1 MLRSLA
7 LVLVTL
13 VAAVILAG
21 WASVARFYAGW
32 HGFPQ
37 PGKTEADTVTTTRLF
52 AGDLPSFAAVAS
64 RAAYPGGGAAGTPGA
79 VLLAPA
85 DDWRWA
91 AALVPLGDQRDAPIL
106 YYERDQSLPDSTR
119 AELQRLAVEAK
130 SAGTRLDVLLAGSF
144 PAAEA
149 GYLDYLGYRREQL
162 PGDDPASMAAQ
173 LLPSLP
179 HDRIL
184 FVEQARPDFA
194 LPALAWSAYAGDPVL
209 FVDKSSVPDATRDA
223 LEGLDQPPKRL
234 YVLAHDKSAK
244 SKVTGP
250 LKRYGH
256 AKVTRIHS
264 GHPAGLAVRI
274 ATWKDK
280 YGFGWGLPLP
290 EGGQDV
296 LLGRSDEYL
305 EVIPA
310 LSLVRTSAAGPLLIA
325 GGDRL
330 PTTTMSYLWK
340 ASPQET
346 AAGSSNHAWII
357 GDSTQVSER
366 AQADADA
373 ALRAHTASRAGT
385 GLSDLEAI
393 ALGWAAVG
401 FAAAGWALYFV
412 NTRPRA
418 FTLPGRAAWPAA
430 LVLLGPA
437 GAAAFV
443 WRCLRLRGGSLAA
456 LLDSWVGA
464 RAFDLGPFLAAL
476 FLASALGTP
485 ALTAIP
491 DDYVGL
497 ASSILL
503 QEAIAAGAAVA
514 AIILYQRLLRDA
526 AGERAWW
533 QRALSAGGQVAALA
547 AAGWGAWWFRLSY
560 LPAHDLPSETQ
571 LAWWAAA
578 LFAGML
584 ALAAALPFE
593 AALRLATDARRPAGT
608 PSPLDAAVVT

>member
-21 WASVARFYAGW
+21 WASTARFYAGW
-32 HGFPQ
+32 RGFPQ
-37 PGKTEADTVTTTRLF
+37 PGRTEADTVTTTRLF
-52 AGDLPSFAAVAS
+52 AGDLPSFAALAS
-64 RAAYPGGGAAGTPGA
+64 RAAYPGGGLAGTPGA
-79 VLLAPA
+79 VILAPA

-91 AALVPLGDQRDAPIL
+91 AALVPLGNQHDAPIL
-106 YYERDQSLPDSTR
+106 YYEPDQNLADATR
-119 AELQRLAVEAK
+119 GELQRLAVEAK
-130 SAGTRLDVLLAGSF
+130 SAGARLDALVAG
-144 PAAEA
+144 PYPVAEQRW
-149 GYLDYLGYRREQL
+149 LDYMGYRREQL
-162 PGDDPASMAAQ
+162 PGDDPVSLAAQ
-173 LLPSLP
+173 LLPRLSY
-179 HDRIL
+179 DRIL

-223 LEGLDQPPKRL
+223 LQGLDQPPKRM
-234 YVLAHDKSAK
+234 YVLVHDKAAK
-244 SKVTGP
+244 SKVTGA
-250 LKRYGH
+250 LKKYGH

-264 GHPAGLAVRI
+264 DHAAGLAVRV
-274 ATWKDK
+274 ATWRDK

-296 LLGRSDEYL
+296 LLGRSDDAG
-305 EVIPA
+305 EVIAA
-310 LSLVRTSAAGPLLIA
+310 LSLVRTSVAGPLLIA
-325 GGDRL
+325 GGNRL

-340 ASPQET
+340 ASPASST
-346 AAGSSNHAWII
+346 AGSSNHAWII
-357 GDSTQVSER
+357 GDEAEVSER
-366 AQADADA
+366 AQADVDA
-373 ALRAHTASRAGT
+373 ALRGGSPSRSGA

-401 FAAAGWALYFV
+401 IAAAGWALYFV
-412 NTRPRA
+412 NTRRRA
-418 FTLPGRAAWPAA
+418 FMPPWRAAWPAA
-430 LVLLGPA
+430 LVLLGPP

-443 WRCLRLRGGSLAA
+443 WRCLRIRGGSLAA

-485 ALTAIP
+485 ALTAVP
-491 DDYVGL
+491 NDNAGF
-497 ASSILL
+497 ASSVAL

-514 AIILYQRLLRDA
+514 GIILYQRLLREGRDDS
-526 AGERAWW
+526 EWW
-533 QRALSAGGQVAALA
+533 QGALSAAAQVAALA

-571 LAWWAAA
+571 VAWWAAA
-578 LFAGML
+578 LFAGL
-584 ALAAALPFE
+584 VALAAALPFE
-593 AALRLATDARRPAGT
+593 AALRLVTDARRPAGT